1 MRAWLLYLVPWLAS
15 ACLAFAADS
24 CFLNTNWQD
33 VVAGKPIVLAWP
45 ADGTTFWDVLLNADV
60 RTQATP
66 IGPVAQNVT
75 QPGVVWIPPPSIS
88 ESEPERLFAFQLWD
102 LGRGTT
108 CNSPSF
114 RIRSNG
120 QPAEQLPP
128 GEVVR
133 TRLAIGGGNIIA
145 TATVAKSF
153 SKGIEASYSSS
164 IPTSTSTEAP
174 KKDEPPPTNVAAIV
188 VGVVF
193 GTLMVLLIVLSVLL
207 WRARRKRARQHG
219 SLLAGEDGAGAAGHH
234 YERVGTPA
242 TPTLAME
249 LDSKSAPAEM
259 QAVPAC
265 QPPAEMQAVAA
276 RQPPVEMPA
285 PMMPVEL
292 PAEVPS
298 SLLPPDRC
306 QSLVSDLTIDS
317 RASSPERF
325 PVSPTIP
332 TRRASQWKG

>member
-1 MRAWLLYLVPWLAS
+1 M
-15 ACLAFAADS
+15 
-24 CFLNTNWQD
+24 
-33 VVAGKPIVLAWP
+33 
-45 ADGTTFWDVLLNADV
+45 
-60 RTQATP
+60 
-66 IGPVAQNVT
+66 
-75 QPGVVWIPPPSIS
+75 VWIPPPDIS
-88 ESEPERLFAFQLWD
+88 EGEPERLFAFQLWD

-120 QPAEQLPP
+120 RPAEQLPP

-133 TRLAIGGGNIIA
+133 TSLAIGGGNIIA

-153 SKGIEASYSSS
+153 SRGVEASYSSS

-174 KKDEPPPTNVAAIV
+174 KKDEPQPTNVAAIV

-219 SLLAGEDGAGAAGHH
+219 SLLAGDDDAGADGAAGHH
-234 YERVGTPA
+234 YERVATPA
-242 TPTLAME
+242 TPTVPME
-249 LDSKSAPAEM
+249 LDSKAAPAEM
-259 QAVPAC
+259 QAVP
-265 QPPAEMQAVAA
+265 A

-285 PMMPVEL
+285 PMVPVEL

-298 SLLPPDRC
+298 NLLPPDRC

-325 PVSPTIP
+325 PVSPTVP